1 MSSIA
6 SNGLFIVI
14 EPSFIA
20 ENVKGNGYWLVNIL
34 FHKSIAFANKM
45 FALRVFNRILPV
57 MYPVKYE
64 MLPLKTSLIF
74 LNI

>member
-1 MSSIA
+1 MSSSTA

-34 FHKSIAFANKM
+34 FHKNIAVPNKN
-45 FALRVFNRILPV
+45 VSV
-57 MYPVKYE
+57 
-64 MLPLKTSLIF
+64 TSF
-74 LNI
+74 